1 MSTLGGYSVFNS
13 MPMLAVHDVR
23 PLPRIPRADYERF
36 CYGWLFDALRGLT
49 FGQAFCRE
57 FSVTDMLLLY
67 TTGWDEERTQRYI
80 ERTGYIEG

>member
-1 MSTLGGYSVFNS
+1 MSTISGYSVFNT
-13 MPMLAVHDVR
+13 MLAVHDVR
-23 PLPRIPRADYERF
+23 PLPKIPRADYERF

-67 TTGWDEERTQRYI
+67 KHSGWDEDRCRRYI
-80 ERTGYIEG
+80 ERTGYIED